1 MGRTRPPYAAE
12 FKQQI
17 VELYRAGRTPGQL
30 ASEFEPSEV
39 TIRHWITQAEAD
51 EGRRPGVL
59 TSTERDE
66 LRRLRRE
73 LKRVQT
79 ERDILARATAGSLER
94 PTRMPGGLRVRE
106 RSPGRLSCDHLVPGA
121 GRLSQRLLRLA
132 PSTAVEARDG

>member
-79 ERDILARATAGSLER
+79 ERDILAKATAWFA
-94 PTRMPGGLRVRE
+94 RE
-106 RSPGRLSCDHLVPGA
+106 TDADA
-121 GRLSQRLLRLA
+121 GRSSR
-132 PSTAVEARDG
+132 S